1 MHNDTK
7 KHNKDENQNKIY
19 STPLKVAK
27 GCINSLLR
35 KLMKKINHV
44 SCPCNANYISG
55 LTSIWGIVLIFRINS
70 ANKCKRNKRI
80 RKSPVNNS

>member
-27 GCINSLLR
+27 GCINSLLW
-35 KLMKKINHV
+35 KLMKK
-44 SCPCNANYISG
+44 
-55 LTSIWGIVLIFRINS
+55 LIMYPAPAMWTIFQG
-70 ANKCKRNKRI
+70 
-80 RKSPVNNS
+80 